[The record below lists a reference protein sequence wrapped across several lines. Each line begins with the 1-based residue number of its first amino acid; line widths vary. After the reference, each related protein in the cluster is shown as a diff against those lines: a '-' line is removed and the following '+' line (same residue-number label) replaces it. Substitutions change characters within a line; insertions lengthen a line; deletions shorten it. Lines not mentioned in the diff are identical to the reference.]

1 MALDF
6 PSNPVD
12 GEIFGSYIWSASK
25 GVWQSREESA
35 APAVVSSVPPATAVN
50 GDIWIDSSDGIA
62 YFYYSDGTSS
72 QWVELMSSGVT
83 SLSSKADIASP
94 TFSGTVTLP
103 STTSIGN
110 VSSTEI
116 GYVDGL
122 TSSAQTQLTTNATN
136 ITNLTNQVNQ
146 YINWIPIT
154 PAATN
159 HYINGTA
166 NIQLTLNPTSIPSNA
181 RYLLANIYIT
191 ATSSDHE
198 NFSFTRTSVGNQ
210 KNWVDTRGQNPD
222 TQFGS
227 VAQDSCVLTYFGESD
242 GFSSNYGIW
251 YSSQT
256 LPVTGRQTWLNNYGN
271 SGSAAYVYFVVR
283 AYSL

>member
-6 PSNPVD
+6 PANPV
-12 GEIFGSYIWSASK
+12 
-25 GVWQSREESA
+25 
-35 APAVVSSVPPATAVN
+35 N
-50 GDIWIDSSDGIA
+50 GQVYDN
-62 YFYYSDGTSS
+62 FYYDATMETWRAQGSGLALNTFVNPTISNAT
-72 QWVELMSSGVT
+72 MSNSTLTGN
-83 SLSSKADIASP
+83 
-94 TFSGTVTLP
+94 TVLP

-116 GYVDGL
+116 SYVDGL

-159 HYINGTA
+159 HYIGGTA
-166 NIQLTLNPTSIPSNA
+166 NIQLTLNPSSIPSNA
-181 RYLLANIYIT
+181 RYLLCNIYVT
-191 ATSSDHE
+191 ASSSDHE
-198 NFSFTRTSVGNQ
+198 NFSFTRSNVGNH
-210 KNWVDTRGQNPD
+210 KNWVDTRGANPD
-222 TQFGS
+222 GQFGS

-271 SGSAAYVYFVVR
+271 SGSNAYVYFVVR